1 MPKNIM
7 RLQKGVFGV
16 LWLALFAAGPLAP
29 AARAQLVEIAR
40 FQDAEA
46 VGIAVSRQGRVFV
59 TLPYSNYSTEQHAAS
74 VAEVLADGRTVPYPD
89 AAWNAKADPPTQ
101 QPRSRFLCTQG
112 IAVDEDDNLWV
123 LDTGSPRRAGV
134 VAGGAKLVKIALAS
148 NQVVQVLP
156 IPVAVTTPPGLSQRR
171 SRGC

>member
-1 MPKNIM
+1 
-7 RLQKGVFGV
+7 
-16 LWLALFAAGPLAP
+16 
-29 AARAQLVEIAR
+29 
-40 FQDAEA
+40 
-46 VGIAVSRQGRVFV
+46 VFV

-74 VAEVLADGRTVPYPD
+74 VAEVLPDGRTVPYPD

-134 VAGGAKLVKIALAS
+134 VAGGAKLVKIALVS

-156 IPVAVTTPPGLSQRR
+156 IPVAVTTPQGFLNDVRVDAKRQVAYAYASETGPVAGLVVVDLRTGVAGRIDAERLPSAA
-171 SRGC
+171 SRTLGPPA